1 MSSNWCHNHP
11 QTCCFQSSHTHW
23 RHSTTTITTASNVAR
38 ESRKKMFKSTS
49 MQTMCGPLQCERN
62 SLNISMRNIHIVLF
76 LFCLTRFEQFFT
88 GIMPPLV
95 HIFIHMSTGQ
105 RLGGKISFAF
115 SCFVSLGWGEKKRT
129 DYEHQHWPSASSRPE
144 YDVDY
149 PNAMPF
155 SVL

>member
-1 MSSNWCHNHP
+1 
-11 QTCCFQSSHTHW
+11 
-23 RHSTTTITTASNVAR
+23 
-38 ESRKKMFKSTS
+38 
-49 MQTMCGPLQCERN
+49 
-62 SLNISMRNIHIVLF
+62 MRNIHIVLF

-88 GIMPPLV
+88 GIMPPFV
-95 HIFIHMSTGQ
+95 HIFIHMSTEQ

-115 SCFVSLGWGEKKRT
+115 SCFVSLDWGEKKRT